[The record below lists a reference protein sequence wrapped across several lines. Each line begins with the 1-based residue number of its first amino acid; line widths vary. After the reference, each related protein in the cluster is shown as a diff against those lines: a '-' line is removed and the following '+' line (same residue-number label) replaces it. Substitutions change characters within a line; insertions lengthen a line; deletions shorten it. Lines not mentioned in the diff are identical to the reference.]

1 MAVATSQVTAAMLE
15 KVDKRLPELYSLSQI
30 TKKLVLDRMPANKVS
45 AWTAGN
51 GAVLGFRM
59 PVKQYAGGDL
69 AVASLDNAAL
79 PTGSMPTYQYMTI
92 GYSPLFLSFL
102 LPTGA
107 IMATASPDQSIKNVF
122 KDTVD
127 GALKSFGDYEDSLFF
142 TAGDGILATGIGT
155 GSAPSGTNPVYTL
168 EPNFGP
174 QRLALG
180 QLVDVWS
187 NDGVTKRGTSLY
199 VTAIDPVAK
208 TATLSGTV
216 TGPTNADNITVAN
229 LPGPLAAGQTR
240 LGLYNYNSATTTGT
254 TNGLSRSTVPE
265 LVTPN
270 YNAGSSSLTPAAGLT
285 LSDYIIQRRDET
297 AIGKMIGI
305 SHMAQRQAYFVTGD
319 SISEIMQPGG
329 KAQIQNS
336 TDRVPVNLQNES
348 GTFMYAGV
356 KHIISKKA
364 NRSRIDWINPDLWKT
379 VELSP
384 LGFFKQPDGKYM
396 FEGRASGGGV
406 TTSTYFSM
414 LSTTNVATLD
424 PGCAGYQSNL
434 TIPAGY

>member
-15 KVDKRLPELYSLSQI
+15 KVDKALPELYSLSQL

-69 AVASLDNAAL
+69 AVVSLDNAAF
-79 PTGSMPTYQYMTI
+79 PAGSMPTYQYMTI
-92 GYSPLFLSFL
+92 AYAPLSLSFL

-122 KDTVD
+122 KDTMD

-142 TAGDGILATGIGT
+142 TAGDGIQATGS
-155 GSAPSGTNPVYTL
+155 GSGATPATTNPVYNL

-180 QLVDVWS
+180 QLVDIWS
-187 NDGVTKRGTSLY
+187 ADGITKRGNGLY
-199 VTAIDPVAK
+199 VTAVDPVNK
-208 TATLSGTV
+208 TATLSGSV

-265 LVTPN
+265 LVTPSYSAN
-270 YNAGSSSLTPAAGLT
+270 SSSLTPAMGLT
-285 LSDYIIQRRDET
+285 ASDYLIQRRDET
-297 AIGKMIGI
+297 AIGMMTGV

-329 KAQIQNS
+329 KATIPQS
-336 TDRVPVNLQNES
+336 TDRVPGNLANEA

-356 KHIISKKA
+356 KHYISKKA
-364 NRSRIDWINPDLWKT
+364 NRSRIDWFNRDLWKT
-379 VELSP
+379 VELAP
-384 LGFFKQPDGKYM
+384 FGFWKQPDGSYM
-396 FEGRASGGGV
+396 FEGRSSGGNV
-406 TTSTYFSM
+406 QTSTFFAM
-414 LSTTNVATLD
+414 LSTTNIATLD
-424 PGCAGYQSNL
+424 PGCADFISSL